1 MAADE
6 TIVKP
11 VALLQDQ
18 ASLLVRNLQPI
29 LLFSLLPVFFGRLV
43 QDPSSTLLALAPT
56 VALVQAVYCVCCLPS
71 TGQTVTSLKPGQ
83 KKKTGKPAQD
93 LAARLVVRI
102 ARSLDTY
109 HTTDYVCFSLPSS
122 PSS

>member
-6 TIVKP
+6 TVVKP

-18 ASLLVRNLQPI
+18 VSLLVRNLQPI
-29 LLFSLLPVFFGRLV
+29 LLVSLLPVFFGRLV

-71 TGQTVTSLKPGQ
+71 TGQSVTATSTKPGQ

-93 LAARLVVRI
+93 FGARLVVGITLFVPLCIFR
-102 ARSLDTY
+102 R
-109 HTTDYVCFSLPSS
+109 
-122 PSS
+122 